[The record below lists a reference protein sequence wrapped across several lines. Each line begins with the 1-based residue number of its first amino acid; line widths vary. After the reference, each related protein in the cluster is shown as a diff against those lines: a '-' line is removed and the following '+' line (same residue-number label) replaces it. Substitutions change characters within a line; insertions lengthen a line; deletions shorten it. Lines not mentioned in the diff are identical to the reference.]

1 MHMVSILAKAIILAM
16 VILACQIAQF
26 LIRDETYQFVG
37 ILTYSGQISVDAD
50 SLRVCFFIA

>member
-1 MHMVSILAKAIILAM
+1 MVSILAKAIILAM